1 MAIDKGADEA
11 RDIAEASR
19 EGTRTLPSLAG
30 ELFLGRFDPSL
41 AFPFPEQPAEDR
53 RAGEEFAARIEAFL
67 REHVDADEIDRTGEM
82 PAEVIEGLTRLGAF
96 AMKIPKEYG
105 GLGFSQTNYN
115 RVVSLV
121 ASHCGST
128 AVWLSAHQSI
138 GVPTPLKLFGT
149 KEQKERFL
157 PRLARGELSAFA
169 LTEPEVGSDPARM
182 RTTATPTPDGKRWV
196 LNGEK
201 LWCTNGPVADILIV
215 MARTPS
221 VLVDGRERKQVTAF
235 IVERGAQGPTTAHRC
250 RFMGLHGIQ
259 NGLLRF
265 ENLEVPAENI
275 LWGLGQGLK
284 LALITLNTGRLT
296 LPAAC
301 AGVAKQ
307 CLSIARR
314 WAKERVQWGAEI
326 GKHEAVARKIAW
338 IASHA
343 FAMEA
348 VSAYA
353 SGLADRGNADIR
365 IEAAIAKLFCSEVG
379 NRIADE
385 TLQVRGGRGYETA
398 GSLEA
403 RGEAPLPVERIVRDG
418 KINTIIEGT
427 SQVMHLFL
435 AREALDPHLRRL
447 GPMLDPK
454 VSLAGKASTLF
465 KAMGH
470 YAAYWSK
477 LCVPSRPALPADLS
491 EKLAPHLRF
500 VAKASRRLARTIVW
514 SLRFGGSLERR
525 QGILGR
531 IVDAG
536 SDLMAMAA
544 TCSLATLRAK
554 GRADADAPVAL
565 ADHFCRAAQRR
576 VNDALRD
583 VGSNDDRRS
592 YRLAQEVLE
601 GRFGWLEEGILM
613 AGAEPAPEPRTTQPA
628 SAAAS
633 SVR

>member
-1 MAIDKGADEA
+1 MATNKGADEA
-11 RDIAEASR
+11 REIAEASR
-19 EGTRTLPSLAG
+19 EGTRTLPSLAA
-30 ELFLGRFDPSL
+30 ELFLGRFDASL
-41 AFPFPEQPAEDR
+41 VFPFPEQPAEDR
-53 RAGEEFAARIEAFL
+53 RAGEEFAAKIEAFL

-82 PAEVIEGLTRLGAF
+82 PPEVIEGLTRLGAF

-149 KEQKERFL
+149 PEQKERFL

-169 LTEPEVGSDPARM
+169 LTEAEVGSDPAHM
-182 RTTATPTPDGKRWV
+182 RTTATPSPDGKKWL

-221 VLVDGRERKQVTAF
+221 VVVNGRERKQVTAF
-235 IVERGAQGPTTAHRC
+235 IVERDSPGFTVAHRC

-259 NGLLRF
+259 NGLIRF

-314 WAKERVQWGAEI
+314 WAGERVQWGAPI
-326 GKHEAVARKIAW
+326 GKHEAVAKKLAW
-338 IASHA
+338 IASHT

-353 SGLADRGNADIR
+353 SALADRGNADIR
-365 IEAAIAKLFCSEVG
+365 IEAALAKLFCSETG
-379 NRIADE
+379 SRIADE
-385 TLQVRGGRGYETA
+385 TLQIRGGRGYETA
-398 GSLEA
+398 GSLQA

-427 SQVMHLFL
+427 TQVMHLFL

-447 GPMLDPK
+447 GPIMDPK
-454 VSLAGKASTLF
+454 VPFFGRAATAF
-465 KAMGH
+465 KALGH
-470 YAAYWSK
+470 YSAYWAK
-477 LCVPSRPALPADLS
+477 LCVPARTTLPADVPGQ
-491 EKLAPHLRF
+491 LAPHLRF
-500 VAKASRRLARTIVW
+500 VARASRRLARTIVW
-514 SLRFGGSLERR
+514 SLRFRLALERR

-531 IVDAG
+531 IVDVG
-536 SDLMAMAA
+536 SDLLAMTA

-554 GRADADAPVAL
+554 GRADVDAPVAL
-565 ADHFCRAAQRR
+565 ADLFCRAARRR
-576 VNDALRD
+576 VQDALRD

-592 YRLAQEVLE
+592 YRLAQELLE
-601 GRFGWLEEGILM
+601 GRFRWLEEGILA
-613 AGAEPAPEPRTTQPA
+613 AGAESAPAATATPA
-628 SAAAS
+628 APVGAA
-633 SVR
+633 R